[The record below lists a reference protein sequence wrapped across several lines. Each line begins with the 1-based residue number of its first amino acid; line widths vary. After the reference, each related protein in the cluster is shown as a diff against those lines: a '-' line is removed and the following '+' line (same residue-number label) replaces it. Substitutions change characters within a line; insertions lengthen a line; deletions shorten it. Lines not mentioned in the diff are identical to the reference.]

1 MSRLR
6 AKVDRG
12 FAWPMLCTVKG
23 RGYALR
29 SRPDLLA

>member
-1 MSRLR
+1 MLRLR

-12 FAWPMLCTVKG
+12 FDWPMLHIVKG

-29 SRPDLLA
+29 SRPD

>member
-12 FAWPMLCTVKG
+12 FDWPMLHTVKG
-23 RGYALR
+23 MGYALR
-29 SRPDLLA
+29 SRRD